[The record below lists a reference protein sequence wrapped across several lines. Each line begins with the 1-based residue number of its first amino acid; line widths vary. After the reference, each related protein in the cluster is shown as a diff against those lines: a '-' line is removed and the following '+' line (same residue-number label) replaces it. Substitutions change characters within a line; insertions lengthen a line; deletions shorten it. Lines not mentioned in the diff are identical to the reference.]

1 MRVSLIVV
9 VILYLQWISGCGVSK
24 HYYIRLDH
32 ALAVQDYEG
41 ALEILK
47 PEEYGSRNEVLYD
60 LDRGTVLQIAE
71 DFTGS
76 IKHFD
81 RADKKMDELYTV
93 SITKLTE
100 SFIVNDNASPYEGE
114 DFEKALVNMFQA
126 LNYVWLGE
134 LDEALV
140 ECRRVNTK
148 LGILNQKYEKK
159 NIYREDAFVRYL
171 AGILYE
177 ARGEDN
183 DAYISYRKAI
193 KVYRTDYRDFYGTE
207 EPPWLE
213 EDIMRTGI
221 RSGVLE
227 QESGRIQGGGENG
240 EIVVVFFN
248 GLSPRKVEDHLI
260 IPLPGDK
267 VAKIAFPVFQPVSRR
282 ATSARIYADGQDIG
296 QTVLAEDIE
305 AIAIKNLED
314 RRGRAILKLGTRQA
328 VKYLISKGI
337 GDLAG
342 ERAGREMGKLVGFL
356 ASAALAAAEVADVRS
371 WRTLPAQIQI
381 GRFSLPSGMHE
392 ITIQPMGH
400 GGFSSSPIVRNV
412 FVRKGRITFVSACV
426 ND

>member
-1 MRVSLIVV
+1 VRVPFIVF
-9 VILYLQWISGCGVSK
+9 VILFLPWISGCGVSQR
-24 HYYIRLDH
+24 YYIRLDH
-32 ALAVQDYEG
+32 ALAGQDYEG

-47 PEEYGSRNEVLYD
+47 PEEYGDRNEVLYN
-60 LDRGTVLQIAE
+60 LDRGTLLQLAE

-76 IKHFD
+76 ITHFD

-100 SFIVNDNASPYEGE
+100 SFVVNDNAAPYEGE

-126 LNYVWLGE
+126 LNYIWLGD

-183 DAYISYRKAI
+183 DAYISYKKALKI
-193 KVYRTDYRDFYGTE
+193 YRTDYSEFYGTE

-213 EDIMRTGI
+213 EDMRRTGI

-227 QESGRIQGGGENG
+227 REAGRVQEGGENG
-240 EIVVVFFN
+240 EIVVIFFN
-248 GLSPRKVEDHLI
+248 GLSPRKVEDHLAI
-260 IPLPGDK
+260 LLPGEK
-267 VAKIAFPVFQPVSRR
+267 LAKIAFPVFQPVSRR
-282 ATSARIYADGQDIG
+282 ATSARIYADGQDMG
-296 QTVLAEDIE
+296 ETVLAEDIE

-337 GDLAG
+337 GDIA
-342 ERAGREMGKLVGFL
+342 EKRARGMGQLVGFL

-371 WRTLPAQIQI
+371 WRTLPAQIQV

-400 GGFSSSPIVRNV
+400 GGFSSSPIVKNV
-412 FVRKGRITFVSACV
+412 LVRKGRITFVSARV

>member
-1 MRVSLIVV
+1 VRVSFLVV
-9 VILYLQWISGCGVSK
+9 VILFLQWISGCGVSQR
-24 HYYIRLDH
+24 YYVRLDH

-41 ALEILK
+41 ALGILK

-60 LDRGTVLQIAE
+60 LDRGTLLQLAE

-76 IKHFD
+76 ITHFD

-148 LGILNQKYEKK
+148 LGILNQKYERK

-193 KVYRTDYRDFYGTE
+193 KVYRTDYREFYGTE

-213 EDIMRTGI
+213 EDMRRTGI

-240 EIVVVFFN
+240 EIVVIFFN

-267 VAKIAFPVFQPVSRR
+267 VAKIAFPVFQPVARR

-296 QTVLAEDIE
+296 ETVLAEDIE
-305 AIAIKNLED
+305 AIAVKNLED

-328 VKYLISKGI
+328 VKYFLSKGI
-337 GDLAG
+337 GDIA
-342 ERAGREMGKLVGFL
+342 EKRAGREMGKLVGFL
-356 ASAALAAAEVADVRS
+356 ASAAFAAVEVADVRS

-381 GRFSLPSGMHE
+381 GRFNLTPGMHE
-392 ITIQPMGH
+392 IAIQPVGY
-400 GGFSSSPIVRNV
+400 GGFSSSPIIRNV
-412 FVRKGRITFVSACV
+412 YVKKGRITFVSARV